1 MSDGRNVIN
10 VHDLLGDGTMRQQDE
25 QTNNSRQSTQAPAAV
40 SDSSPIKN
48 QHHPNHRSH
57 HALSPKRILNGTDL
71 CSRFDQ
77 ISGQGLPKRM
87 TTGKFV
93 YLGPTDHLPDS
104 PL

>member
-1 MSDGRNVIN
+1 MQ
-10 VHDLLGDGTMRQQDE
+10 QQDD
-25 QTNNSRQSTQAPAAV
+25 QVKRSRQSTPAPSAV
-40 SDSSPIKN
+40 SVSSPDKN
-48 QHHPNHRSH
+48 QHQSNHRCRRTQM
-57 HALSPKRILNGTDL
+57 PKQILNGADL

-93 YLGPTDHLPDS
+93 YLGPTDQLPDS